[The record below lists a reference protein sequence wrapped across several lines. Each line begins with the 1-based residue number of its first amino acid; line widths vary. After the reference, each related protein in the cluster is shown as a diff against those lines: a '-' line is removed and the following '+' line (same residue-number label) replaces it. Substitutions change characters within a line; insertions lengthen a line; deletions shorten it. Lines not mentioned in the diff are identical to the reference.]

1 VPELVGL
8 IPAAGKGT
16 RAYPYTRDIPK
27 GMLKVAGIPLL
38 EHALARM
45 RDQAGVSRLYIV
57 VGTLGHIIREHFGDG
72 ERFGLPISYVQNDR
86 VDLGLAHSVR
96 LAGAHIASPFLM
108 MLSDEYYQDTN
119 HGELAG
125 LAASA
130 DHPEGSQEGFL
141 GWCGLSPGRR
151 PEEIR
156 RNYTVEVGGGR
167 ILRLTEKPAHP
178 ANDLLGTGTLLLWPE
193 VFALLERAFAAAGPA
208 PDFMGVLGQAVAEG
222 RPLLPFNLAGQYV
235 NVNDVDSLNWA
246 NFLGRTKRLP
256 QASLSVVV
264 QSQGDEADLARLVGE
279 FQAMA
284 EVDEVVVT
292 AMPGAAAPAWAV
304 DMDKVRWL
312 PCPPTCV
319 EYGSMIAQGIKAA
332 RGDLLAL
339 SEGSY
344 CFYPS
349 DLHKLLA
356 YIADA
361 DLVLGTRT
369 TRQLIQQGSRMRGV
383 VRLAHILLAKLIE
396 LLWLTHRV
404 RLTDVGCTY
413 RLLWRDCFEEIE
425 SRVQSPGPE
434 FALEMTIETLRSRR
448 RLIEVPVSFLH
459 TNEALA
465 QLYQRPSVFLRM
477 LATVLK
483 RRLGRA

>member
-1 VPELVGL
+1 MPELVGL

-27 GMLKVAGIPLL
+27 GMLKVAGLPLL
-38 EHALARM
+38 EHAVTLM
-45 RDQAGVSRLYIV
+45 RDQARVSRLLIV

-96 LAGAHIASPFLM
+96 LAGAGIDSPFLM
-108 MLSDEYYQDTN
+108 MLSDEYYQDAN
-119 HGELAG
+119 HAELAG
-125 LAASA
+125 LAAA
-130 DHPEGSQEGFL
+130 AGALPEGFL
-141 GWCGLSPGRR
+141 GWCGLSPGRP
-151 PEEIR
+151 PEDIR
-156 RNYTVEVGGGR
+156 RNYSVEVREGR
-167 ILRLTEKPAHP
+167 VAALVEKPAQP
-178 ANDLLGTGTLLLWPE
+178 ANDLLGTGTLLLRPE
-193 VFALLERAFAAAGPA
+193 VFGLVERAFAQGGPL
-208 PDFMGVLGQAVAEG
+208 PDFMGVLGRAVAEG
-222 RPLLPFNLAGQYV
+222 RTLLPFILAGHYV

-256 QASLSVVV
+256 GASLSVVV
-264 QSQGDEADLARLVGE
+264 QSQGEEADLARLVGE

-284 EVDEVVVT
+284 EVDEVLV
-292 AMPGAAAPAWAV
+292 AAPPGTLAPAWLSGL
-304 DMDKVRWL
+304 DKARWL
-312 PCPPTCV
+312 ACPPGCE
-319 EYGSMIAQGIKAA
+319 EYGAMIRHGIGQA

-349 DLHKLLA
+349 DLRKLLA

-383 VRLAHILLAKLIE
+383 VRLSHILLAKLIE
-396 LLWLTHRV
+396 ALWFSHRV

-413 RLLWRDCFEEIE
+413 RLFWRDCFAEIQE
-425 SRVQSPGPE
+425 RAQSDGPE

-465 QLYQRPSVFLRM
+465 QLYQRPSVFMRM
-477 LATVLK
+477 LTTVLK
-483 RRLGRA
+483 RRLGLA

>member
-1 VPELVGL
+1 MPELVGL

-27 GMLKVAGIPLL
+27 GMLKVAGLPLL
-38 EHALARM
+38 EHAVALM
-45 RDQAGVSRLYIV
+45 RDQARVSRLFIV

-72 ERFGLPISYVQNDR
+72 QGFGLPISYIQNDR

-96 LAGAHIASPFLM
+96 LAGAHIDSPFLM
-108 MLSDEYYQDTN
+108 TLSDEYYQDAN

-125 LAASA
+125 LAAATVSS
-130 DHPEGSQEGFL
+130 PEGFL

-151 PEEIR
+151 AEEIR
-156 RNYTVEVGGGR
+156 RNYTVEVREGR
-167 ILRLTEKPAHP
+167 VTRLTEKPAQP
-178 ANDLLGTGTLLLWPE
+178 ANELLGTGTLLLRPE
-193 VFALLERAFAAAGPA
+193 VFGLLEEAFALSGPP
-208 PDFMGVLGQAVAEG
+208 PDFMGVLGRAVAEG
-222 RPLLPFNLAGQYV
+222 RTLRPFTLAGQYV

-256 QASLSVVV
+256 DTSLSVVV
-264 QSQGDEADLARLVGE
+264 EFQGAEDELFRLVGG
-279 FQAMA
+279 FQAME
-284 EVDEVVVT
+284 EVDEVVV
-292 AMPGAAAPAWAV
+292 AALPGAPAPAWLPGL
-304 DMDKVRWL
+304 DKVRWL
-312 PCPPTCV
+312 ACPPGCV
-319 EYGSMIAQGIKAA
+319 EYGAMIRHGIKHA

-349 DLHKLLA
+349 DLRKLLA

-396 LLWLTHRV
+396 VLWLSHRV

-413 RLLWRDCFEEIE
+413 RLLWRDCYAEIE
-425 SRVQSPGPE
+425 ERAQSPGPE

-459 TNEALA
+459 TNEVLA
-465 QLYQRPSVFLRM
+465 QLYQRPTVFLRM

-483 RRLGRA
+483 RRLGLV